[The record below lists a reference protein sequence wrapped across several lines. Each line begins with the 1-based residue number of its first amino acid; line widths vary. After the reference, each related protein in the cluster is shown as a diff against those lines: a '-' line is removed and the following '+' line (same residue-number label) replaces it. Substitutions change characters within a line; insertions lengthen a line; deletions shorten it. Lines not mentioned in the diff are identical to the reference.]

1 MKYSLISFFRI
12 DTKDKTVTSNF
23 QKNHF
28 FCTWNE
34 NNNRKSI
41 DIFFDSRVGSWYFE
55 WFILSQERLQ
65 RLASVLFGNNGV
77 LCVKRDDFEKN
88 LILTFLF
95 LLLDQNEPKNQGFLI
110 KLKRKFSHELNFCI
124 MRFILKSSENV
135 ILSVIYFTSA
145 A

>member
-12 DTKDKTVTSNF
+12 DTKDKTLRSNF
-23 QKNHF
+23 QKNPF
-28 FCTWNE
+28 FCTRNE

-55 WFILSQERLQ
+55 WFILAQERLQ

-88 LILTFLF
+88 LIFCF
-95 LLLDQNEPKNQGFLI
+95 SRDFFAPLLE
-110 KLKRKFSHELNFCI
+110 FSYI
-124 MRFILKSSENV
+124 RIL
-135 ILSVIYFTSA
+135 
-145 A
+145 

>member
-12 DTKDKTVTSNF
+12 DTKDKTLRSNF
-23 QKNHF
+23 QKNPF
-28 FCTWNE
+28 FCTRNE

-41 DIFFDSRVGSWYFE
+41 DIFFDSSFGSWNFE
-55 WFILSQERLQ
+55 WFILAQTRLQ
-65 RLASVLFGNNGV
+65 RLAFILFGNNGV

-110 KLKRKFSHELNFCI
+110 KLKRKFSHEFNFCT
-124 MRFILKSSENV
+124 MRFILKASENV